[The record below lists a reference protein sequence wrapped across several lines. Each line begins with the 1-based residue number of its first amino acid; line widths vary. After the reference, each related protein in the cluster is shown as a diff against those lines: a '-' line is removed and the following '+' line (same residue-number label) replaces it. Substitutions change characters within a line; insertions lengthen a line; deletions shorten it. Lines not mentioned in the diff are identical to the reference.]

1 MNRLRMQHRASF
13 SAAEREIERIEVRR
27 KKLIEMVMNGVAPS
41 EVKRRDERER
51 RSGVRQLEAKL
62 AAADE
67 PPPLLHPE
75 MARIYRAKVTELATA
90 LQEPDSRSEATE
102 ALRGLVDAIVL
113 TPDQAGE
120 TLQIELRGN
129 LAAML
134 GATVQTKRSPES
146 DDLSLQVSL
155 VAGAGFEPPTFGL

>member
-1 MNRLRMQHRASF
+1 MQHRASF
-13 SAAEREIERIEVRR
+13 SAAEREIERIEARR
-27 KKLIEMVMNGVAPS
+27 KKLIEMVMEGVAPS
-41 EVKRRDERER
+41 VVKDELNANAARRE
-51 RSGVRQLEAKL
+51 QLEAKL
-62 AAADE
+62 AATEE

-75 MARIYRAKVTELATA
+75 MARIYRTKVTELAKA

-113 TPDQAGE
+113 TPGQAGE
-120 TLQIELRGN
+120 ALQIELRGN
-129 LAAML
+129 LATML

-155 VAGAGFEPPTFGL
+155 VAGAGFEPATFGL